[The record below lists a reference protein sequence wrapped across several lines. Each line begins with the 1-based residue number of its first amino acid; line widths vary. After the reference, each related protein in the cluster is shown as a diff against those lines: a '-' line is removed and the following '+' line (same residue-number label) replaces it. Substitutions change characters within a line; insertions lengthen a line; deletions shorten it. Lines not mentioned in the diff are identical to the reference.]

1 MLIDCHTHAL
11 RSPSVTRAA
20 GSTCPTGEQLV
31 GRLDDLGIDKA
42 VVLPMVSPECRN
54 RYSPPEDIVEIV
66 AKWPDRLIPF
76 CNLDPRAGSNSPD
89 TDFGRFLDVY
99 MEMGCKGVG
108 EVTGNLPFDHPKYWN
123 MFRHIADRGLPMT
136 IHIASNPD
144 VGYGIYDEMNLPL
157 LEKTLREFPGLNIL
171 GHSQAFWS
179 EISGDV
185 TEENR
190 GGYPT
195 GPVTEGGKAAE
206 LILENENV
214 YGDLSAGSGFN
225 AVSRDPEF
233 GYWFLTEA
241 QDKLLFGT
249 DVCAPK
255 NRNDVLINLKNFLDA
270 AVEDGDISREV
281 YDKVTGGNAVRL
293 LGL

>member
-108 EVTGNLPFDHPKYWN
+108 EVTGNLPFDHAKYWN
-123 MFRHIADRGLPMT
+123 MFRYIADRGLPMT

-144 VGYGIYDEMNLPL
+144 VGYGIYDDAGLPL

-179 EISGDV
+179 EISEV
-185 TEENR
+185 TAETR
-190 GGYPT
+190 GGYPK
-195 GPVTEGGKAAE
+195 GPVTPGRLVE
-206 LILENENV
+206 LFERYDNLW
-214 YGDLSAGSGFN
+214 GDISAGSGHN
-225 AVSRDPEF
+225 AISRDPEF
-233 GYWFLTEA
+233 GNAFLEQF
-241 QDKLLFGT
+241 QDRLLFGT
-249 DVCAPK
+249 DISSAEYEPPMPGYFRSLRGVISDEAWEK
-255 NRNDVLINLKNFLDA
+255 IAWRNIND
-270 AVEDGDISREV
+270 
-281 YDKVTGGNAVRL
+281 L
-293 LGL
+293 LSLGITY